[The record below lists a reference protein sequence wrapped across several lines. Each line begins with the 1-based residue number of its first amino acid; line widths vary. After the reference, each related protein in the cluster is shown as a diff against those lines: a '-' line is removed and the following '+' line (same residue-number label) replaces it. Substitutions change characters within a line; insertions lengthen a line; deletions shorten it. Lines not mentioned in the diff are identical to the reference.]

1 MSDVPLRFL
10 GRREGKGQKQQQQPP
25 LHASAA
31 PAQPSRRLAPRPA
44 GRPDEFPSSSTEVIG
59 ISILV
64 DFLMQSKPPP
74 PPAIHATLA
83 VVLIYSRCLPSP
95 LGVYRYNPANKSCPA
110 LTLQLSRPAQC
121 VVDKPANIPPAPP
134 NLLFNLKQDE

>member
-10 GRREGKGQKQQQQPP
+10 GRRVVGEQQQQPALPQLSQP
-25 LHASAA
+25 L
-31 PAQPSRRLAPRPA
+31 PA
-44 GRPDEFPSSSTEVIG
+44 GRLDEFPSSCSEVIG

-74 PPAIHATLA
+74 PPAIHAALA
-83 VVLIYSRCLPSP
+83 VVLIYSRCLRSP
-95 LGVYRYNPANKSCPA
+95 LGVYRYNPGNKSWPA